1 MIYKNKKTGK
11 LMKFVNQADFYN
23 FMFGEKFMNSPIKGT
38 IEEYNYMKSKI
49 NK

>member
-1 MIYKNKKTGK
+1 MYKNPETGK
-11 LMKFVNQADFYN
+11 LMSQKDFYS
-23 FMFGEKFMNSPIKGT
+23 FMFGDEFMNSPVKGT